1 MVNYVWCKICA
12 KNYDSIIKSP
22 FYKGE
27 VKTAVKTFVD
37 GINNVIKYK
46 IERHLKSK
54 SHEIALSVEQD
65 RPIDKTIV
73 IE

>member
-1 MVNYVWCKICA
+1 MTVVNYVWCKVCA

-27 VKTAVKTFVD
+27 EKTFLD
-37 GINNVIKYK
+37 GINNVTKYK

-54 SHEIALSVEQD
+54 SHEIALSVE
-65 RPIDKTIV
+65 
-73 IE
+73 